1 MVTKNSFLMIFD
13 LHSSI
18 VLTFSIATY
27 LVCTLTCPN
36 YGIVSIIYFES
47 SFVFLSLMIIFIVAD
62 SADPDEMPP
71 YAAFHLGLDCLL
83 KYLFTRIQNEKGST
97 PCLLWATFVIC

>member
-1 MVTKNSFLMIFD
+1 MVTKNSFLMIYD

-18 VLTFSIATY
+18 VLTFSIAAY

-47 SFVFLSLMIIFIVAD
+47 SFVFLSLTIIFIVAN
-62 SADPDEMPP
+62 SADPDEMPSF
-71 YAAFHLGLDCLL
+71 AAFHLGLHCLPI
-83 KYLFTRIQNEKGST
+83 YLLTRMKKG
-97 PCLLWATFVIC
+97 